1 MERQVKEMNETTE
14 MTDTQAMTLELLSR
28 FYELQKAI
36 DRAPNDDAQ
45 ETLTAQKKKLI
56 EKLEAR

>member
-1 MERQVKEMNETTE
+1 MNETTE
-14 MTDTQAMTLELLSR
+14 MTDKQAMTLELLSR

-36 DRAPNDDAQ
+36 DRAPNDDAK